1 VKRRLEGRGAV
12 SSRRTTRISN
22 HFTRRIAVWRALVG
36 DTAAA
41 VLRWPRATSAAAP
54 SPPSTRDGRRS

>member
-41 VLRWPRATSAAAP
+41 VLRLASRDLSRGAFAAVDPRRAAE
-54 SPPSTRDGRRS
+54 